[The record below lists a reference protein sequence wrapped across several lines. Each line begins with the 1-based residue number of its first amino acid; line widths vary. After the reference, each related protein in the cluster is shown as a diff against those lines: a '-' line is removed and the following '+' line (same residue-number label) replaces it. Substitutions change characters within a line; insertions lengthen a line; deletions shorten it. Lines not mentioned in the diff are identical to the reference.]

1 MLAMYKQSV
10 ALLSASRTLQRRTI
24 CSSRVRYNKQSD
36 SDPTK
41 PNSYKDKTEKDMLYE
56 LELADFRPPWVYTGT
71 KLLTYLVVPAI
82 ALYAIFIYDFGDRE
96 HVFQPPRRWLLKQKE
111 SFFTLTP
118 EEQKLI
124 KSAENSP
131 FSKPPPS
138 S

>member
-1 MLAMYKQSV
+1 MLATYKRSV
-10 ALLSASRTLQRRTI
+10 ALFSVSRTLQRRTI
-24 CSSRVRYNKQSD
+24 CSTHVRSNQQP
-36 SDPTK
+36 DPTK
-41 PNSYKDKTEKDMLYE
+41 PKPKIEKTEKDMLYE

-71 KLLTYLVVPAI
+71 KLLTYLVIPAI
-82 ALYAIFIYDFGDRE
+82 ALYGIFIYDFGDRE
-96 HVFQPPRRWLLKQKE
+96 HVFQPPRRWLLRQKE

-131 FSKPPPS
+131 FAKPPPS